1 MAGWRS
7 AIRIL
12 WMRLSTAIPII
23 PGCVDLTDLATATVT
38 RVDLA
43 SGTLAAVDMASG
55 TVTCYDIVCS
65 D

>member
-12 WMRLSTAIPII
+12 WMRLSASPV
-23 PGCVDLTDLATATVT
+23 PGCVDLADLATATVA

-43 SGTLAAVDMASG
+43 SGTLAEVDLASG